1 MRPRPDSKRP
11 RHQPGPLALKEPAGD
26 CPRHRLASRGAEAL
40 SDAEL
45 LALLLGSSRPHLES
59 AERIR
64 TLLDEVGG
72 LAGLRGAPMPALRRR
87 GLLDAQAATL
97 VAAVELARRLAFADV
112 PHRHPLSQPADIAR
126 YLSLCFAGQEQ
137 EILGALLLNGRRHLL
152 ACCEV
157 FRGTLHRVEVEPRPV
172 LKQALLTGASII
184 VLFSTHPSGDPE
196 PSAEDLLFTRRMA
209 EAAKTLG
216 LTLDDHL
223 IVGEAGQW
231 VSLRQRGRL

>member
-1 MRPRPDSKRP
+1 MRRSHVR
-11 RHQPGPLALKEPAGD
+11 QAGLAASQAAPEAPAGES
-26 CPRHRLASRGAEAL
+26 PRERLAAHGASTLA
-40 SDAEL
+40 DPEL
-45 LALLLGSSRPHLES
+45 LALCLANGQQEAATHLLARSML
-59 AERIR
+59 
-64 TLLDEVGG
+64 TQVGG
-72 LAGLRGAPMPALRRR
+72 LAGLPALTFHSLG
-87 GLLDAQAATL
+87 GLGLSDTSA
-97 VAAVELARRLAFADV
+97 VAVLASVELARRLAFADV
-112 PHRHPLSQPADIAR
+112 PHRHPLSQPDEVAR

-152 ACCEV
+152 ACCEI

-172 LKQALLTGASII
+172 LKQALLTGASMI

-231 VSLRQRGRL
+231 VSLRERGRV